1 MRKAFAAVVLAMFF
15 VSAGAHAADRI
26 NSDYRGADAGTL
38 IFSTGSVFPMN
49 FTFYYRK
56 AGQGTDPTS
65 IFGAGEIDCACVGF
79 WHAQM
84 SDPDYVGPPE
94 TGKVFVQHLPP
105 GDYEVYTYGFSG
117 TIIVASV
124 SWSPRKV
131 FSLPFSIKPGQAT
144 YIGNF
149 VRGPS
154 LGTKLEPTL
163 GAAGFFMI
171 SDKHERD
178 IEIARRRDPGLPPV
192 TVSVTD
198 VSNMGDP
205 MIFASDPR

>member
-1 MRKAFAAVVLAMFF
+1 MTKAFVLAVLALFS
-15 VSAGAHAADRI
+15 VASAHAADLV

-56 AGQGTDPTS
+56 VGQGTNPDSTY
-65 IFGAGEIDCACVGF
+65 GAGRIDCACVAF
-79 WHAQM
+79 WRAQM

-94 TGKVFVQHLPP
+94 TGKVMIHHLPP
-105 GDYEVYTYGFSG
+105 GDYEVYTFGFSG
-117 TIIVASV
+117 TLIVAGV
-124 SWSPRKV
+124 SWSPDKV
-131 FSLPFSIKPGQAT
+131 FSLPFTIKPGQAT

-178 IEIARRRDPGLPPV
+178 IEIARKHDPNLPPV

-198 VSNMGDP
+198 VSNLGYP